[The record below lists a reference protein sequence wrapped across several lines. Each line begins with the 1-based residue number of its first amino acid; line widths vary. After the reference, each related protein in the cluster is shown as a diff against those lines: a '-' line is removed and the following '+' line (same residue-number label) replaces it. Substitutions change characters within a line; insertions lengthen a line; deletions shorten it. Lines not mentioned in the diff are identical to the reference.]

1 MHNNN
6 KNLSQSNIISNCTL
20 FEFTDKDEEGKDSTG
35 EKDPKEKDPKSKEK
49 ESEDKKKKEKEDKK
63 KKEKEE
69 KKKKEAE
76 KKKEKE
82 KPKEPKIIHI
92 KEPLQFESTVVDLV
106 GLTKEQ
112 FNVSKEKLDKLNEVD
127 QIKQDRETALNDLE
141 SFVLNVR
148 EKLYEELFEKS
159 STEEEREKI
168 REKVITIILISITLY
183 LFFLSKIFM
192 VKCSFYF
199 QNFSAPNYLIG

>member
-1 MHNNN
+1 M
-6 KNLSQSNIISNCTL
+6 
-20 FEFTDKDEEGKDSTG
+20 
-35 EKDPKEKDPKSKEK
+35 
-49 ESEDKKKKEKEDKK
+49 
-63 KKEKEE
+63 
-69 KKKKEAE
+69 
-76 KKKEKE
+76 
-82 KPKEPKIIHI
+82 
-92 KEPLQFESTVVDLV
+92 VDLV

-183 LFFLSKIFM
+183 FLSKIFM

>member
-1 MHNNN
+1 MHNN
-6 KNLSQSNIISNCTL
+6 KCSLSQSNIIINCTL

-183 LFFLSKIFM
+183 LF
-192 VKCSFYF
+192 
-199 QNFSAPNYLIG
+199 NF

>member
-1 MHNNN
+1 MGGEDGDDTWS
-6 KNLSQSNIISNCTL
+6 KTFGDSISS
-20 FEFTDKDEEGKDSTG
+20 FFGDKDEEGKDSTG
-35 EKDPKEKDPKSKEK
+35 DKEPKEKDPKNKEK
-49 ESEDKKKKEKEDKK
+49 EPEDKKKKEKEDKK

-82 KPKEPKIIHI
+82 KPKEPKIIQI
-92 KEPLQFESTVVDLV
+92 KESLKFESSVVDLV

-112 FNVSKEKLDKLNEVD
+112 FNVSKEKLGKLNEVD

-148 EKLYEELFEKS
+148 EKLYDELFEKS

-168 REKVITIILISITLY
+168 REKCSE
-183 LFFLSKIFM
+183 LSDWIDEEGKDSTGD
-192 VKCSFYF
+192 KEPKEKDPKSKEKE
-199 QNFSAPNYLIG
+199 PEDKK